1 MLPYIIAA
9 YLIIISLVT
18 FIIRKYKTKNSI
30 SVDALVIRSESAPD
44 LSDEGSGSHSA
55 TFRYSID
62 GVEYETWCKTGIRYL
77 TGSTIKILIY
87 RKDHKDIILKEGYEN
102 SIFYSVFIAIL
113 GIIIIYLL
121 HS

>member
-9 YLIIISLVT
+9 YLIVISIVT
-18 FIIRKYKTKNSI
+18 LLIRKYKTKNSI
-30 SVDALVIRSESAPD
+30 SVDALVIKSESAPD
-44 LSDEGSGSHSA
+44 FGTEGSGNHNA

-77 TGSTIKILIY
+77 TGSTIKIFVY
-87 RKDHKDIILKEGYEN
+87 RNDHKDIILKEGYEN
-102 SIFYSVFIAIL
+102 SILYSVLLAIM
-113 GIIIIYLL
+113 GIIIIYFL